1 METHFRTC
9 NLCEAMCGLK
19 ITHENSE
26 ILKIEGDFED
36 NFSRGHICP
45 KANGLK
51 DIYLDKDRLKYP
63 IKKTENGW
71 QQISWDEA
79 YSLVINKTKE
89 IQEKYSRDA
98 LAVYQGNPT
107 IHNLGTTM
115 FATEFFRLLKT
126 KNMFSATSTDQLP
139 HHFASWL
146 MYGHPMLLPVPDIDH
161 TDYMLIIGGNPL
173 VSNGSMMSVPDVA
186 RRLEA
191 IKNRGGKY
199 VVIDPRKTE
208 TAKHASE
215 HFFIKPNTDAFL
227 LIGLIKEMLALKNS
241 TLDESI
247 FEGFE
252 KLKTEINNFD
262 LNDIE
267 QITGISKETIRT
279 IANDFCNSPSAVCY
293 GRVGVSTQA
302 FGGLCL
308 WLINVINIESGNFDK
323 KGGAMFTLPAVD
335 FIGNAKPKDRFSR
348 WKSRV
353 SGYPEFI
360 GELPVAALAEEMLTE
375 GDGQIKMLFTN
386 CGNPVLS
393 TSNGVQLEKALETLE
408 FMVSFDIYLNETTC
422 YADLILPPATGLENP
437 HYDLTF
443 HVLAIRNTAKY
454 SPPLFEKA
462 EGAKYDWEIFQELR
476 NLFLDENQAIVPPEV
491 KLDMGLKYG
500 PYQLS
505 MEVLK
510 QNPHGID
517 LGALKPIAENRIQ
530 QKINVC
536 PDILAKDLSRLLA
549 AKHELFAIKPKQ
561 FWLIGRRHLRDNNSW
576 MHNSAK
582 LMKGKNRCTL
592 LINPVDAKLLGLKE
606 HENAVVTSR
615 VGRVEIP
622 VEISADIM
630 PGVVSIPHGYGH
642 HRKGTK
648 LNIAEKYAGV
658 SINDLSDEKVI
669 DKLTGNS
676 AFSAVRVSVC
686 FTAKT
691 LGS

>member
-36 NFSRGHICP
+36 TFSRGHICP

-51 DIYLDKDRLKYP
+51 DIYLDKDRLKFP
-63 IKKTENGW
+63 IKKTENDW
-71 QQISWDEA
+71 QQISWEEA
-79 YSLVINKTKE
+79 YALVISKTKE
-89 IQEKYSRDA
+89 IQEKYGRDA
-98 LAVYQGNPT
+98 IAVYQGNPT

-115 FATEFFRLLKT
+115 FAPEFFKLMKT

-161 TDYMLIIGGNPL
+161 TDYMLIIGGNPH

-186 RRLEA
+186 HRLEA
-191 IKNRGGKY
+191 IKSRGGKY

-215 HFFIKPNTDAFL
+215 HFFIKPNTDAFFL
-227 LIGLIKEMLALKNS
+227 LGLAKEILDIRNPE
-241 TLDESI
+241 LDE
-247 FEGFE
+247 FKFDGFE
-252 KLKTEINNFD
+252 QLKLEINKID
-262 LNDIE
+262 LSDIE
-267 QITGISKETIRT
+267 QITGISKETLST
-279 IANDFCNSPSAVCY
+279 IANDFCSSPTAVCY

-302 FGGLCL
+302 FGGICL
-308 WLINVINIESGNFDK
+308 WLINVINIISGNFDK
-323 KGGAMFTLPAVD
+323 KGGAMFTLPAID

-353 SGYPEFI
+353 SAYPEFI
-360 GELPVAALAEEMLTE
+360 GELPVAALAEEILTE
-375 GDGQIKMLFTN
+375 GDGQIKMLFTS

-393 TSNGVQLEKALETLE
+393 TSNGVQLEKALESLE

-422 YADLILPPATGLENP
+422 HADLILPPATGLENP

-454 SPPLFEKA
+454 SPQLFAKT

-476 NLFLDENQAIVPPEV
+476 NLLFGENQAILPPEV
-491 KLDMGLKYG
+491 KLDLGLKFG
-500 PYQLS
+500 PYPLS
-505 MEVLK
+505 MDVLK

-517 LGALKPIAENRIQ
+517 LGPLKPIAENRIQ
-530 QKINVC
+530 QKINLC
-536 PDILAKDLSRLLA
+536 PNVLAKDLSRLQE
-549 AKHELFAIKPKQ
+549 AKHEFFVPNSKQ

-576 MHNSAK
+576 MHNSEK

-592 LINPVDAKLLGLKE
+592 LINPADSESLGLNE
-606 HENAVVTSR
+606 HEIAVIKSR
-615 VGRVEIP
+615 VGQVEIP
-622 VEISADIM
+622 IEISSDIM
-630 PGVVSIPHGYGH
+630 SGVVSIPHGYGH
-642 HRKGTK
+642 HRIGTK
-648 LNIAEKYAGV
+648 QEIAKQYAGV

-676 AFSAVRVSVC
+676 AFSAVRVEIMPKS
-686 FTAKT
+686 
-691 LGS
+691 L

>member
-36 NFSRGHICP
+36 TFSRGHICP

-51 DIYLDKDRLKYP
+51 DIYLDKDRLKFP

-79 YSLVINKTKE
+79 YALVIRKTKE
-89 IQEKYSRDA
+89 IQEKYGRDA

-115 FATEFFRLLKT
+115 FAPEFFKLMKT

-161 TDYMLIIGGNPL
+161 TDYMLIIGGNPH

-186 RRLEA
+186 HRLEA
-191 IKNRGGKY
+191 IKSRGGKY

-215 HFFIKPNTDAFL
+215 HFFIKPNTDAFFL
-227 LIGLIKEMLALKNS
+227 LGLTKEILDIRNPE
-241 TLDESI
+241 LDEFKFDGLEQLKQKI
-247 FEGFE
+247 N
-252 KLKTEINNFD
+252 KLD
-262 LNDIE
+262 LSDIE
-267 QITGISKETIRT
+267 QITGISKETLST
-279 IANDFCNSPSAVCY
+279 IANDFCSSPTAVCY

-302 FGGLCL
+302 FGGICL
-308 WLINVINIESGNFDK
+308 WLINVINIVSGNFDK
-323 KGGAMFTLPAVD
+323 KGGAMFTLPAID
-335 FIGNAKPKDRFSR
+335 FIGHAKPKDRFSR

-360 GELPVAALAEEMLTE
+360 GELPVAALAEEILTE

-422 YADLILPPATGLENP
+422 HADLILPPATGLENP

-454 SPPLFEKA
+454 SPPLFAKT

-476 NLFLDENQAIVPPEV
+476 NSYLDENQAIIPPEV
-491 KLDMGLKYG
+491 KLDLGLKFG

-505 MEVLK
+505 MDVLK

-517 LGALKPIAENRIQ
+517 LGPLKPIAENRIQ
-530 QKINVC
+530 QRINLC
-536 PDILAKDLSRLLA
+536 PDLLAKDLSRLQD
-549 AKHELFAIKPKQ
+549 AKHEFFAPDSKQ

-576 MHNSAK
+576 MHNSQK

-592 LINPVDAKLLGLKE
+592 LINPADSESLGLKE
-606 HENAVVTSR
+606 HEIAVIKSR
-615 VGRVEIP
+615 VGQVEIP
-622 VEISADIM
+622 IEISSDIM
-630 PGVVSIPHGYGH
+630 SGVVSIPHGYGH
-642 HRKGTK
+642 HRIGTK
-648 LNIAEKYAGV
+648 QEIAKQYAGV

-676 AFSAVRVSVC
+676 AFSAVRVEIMPKS
-686 FTAKT
+686 
-691 LGS
+691 L

>member
-19 ITHENSE
+19 ITYENSE
-26 ILKIEGDFED
+26 ILKIEGDLED
-36 NFSRGHICP
+36 GFSRGHICP

-51 DIYLDKDRLKYP
+51 DIYLDEDRLKFP
-63 IKKTENGW
+63 MKKTTNGW

-79 YSLVINKTKE
+79 YHLVISKTKD
-89 IQEKYSRDA
+89 IQEKYGKNA
-98 LAVYQGNPT
+98 IGVYQGNPT
-107 IHNLGTTM
+107 IHNLGTSL
-115 FATEFFRLLKT
+115 FAPEFFRLLKT

-173 VSNGSMMSVPDVA
+173 ASNGSMMSVPDVA
-186 RRLEA
+186 HRLEA
-191 IKNRGGKY
+191 IKSRGGKF

-208 TAKHASE
+208 TAKHSSE
-215 HFFIKPNTDAFL
+215 HFFIKPNSDAFF
-227 LIGLIKEMLALKNS
+227 LIGLIKEIFALKN
-241 TLDESI
+241 TALDETV
-247 FEGFE
+247 FEGLVQ
-252 KLKTEINNFD
+252 LKNEINRFD
-262 LNDIE
+262 LQDIE
-267 QITGISKETIRT
+267 LVSGISAETIKK
-279 IANDFCNSPSAVCY
+279 IALEFCNAHTAVCY

-302 FGGLCL
+302 FGGICL
-308 WLINVINIESGNFDK
+308 WLINVINIVSGNFNK
-323 KGGAMFTLPAVD
+323 TGGAMFTLPAID
-335 FIGNAKPKDRFSR
+335 FIGKAKPKDRFSR

-353 SGYPEFI
+353 SDYPEFL
-360 GELPVAALAEEMLTE
+360 GEMPVAALAEEMLTE
-375 GDGQIKMLFTN
+375 GKGQIKMMFTN

-393 TSNGVQLEKALETLE
+393 TSNGIQLENALESLD
-408 FMVSFDIYLNETTC
+408 FMVSFDIYLNETTSH
-422 YADLILPPATGLENP
+422 ADLILPPTTGLENP

-454 SPPLFEKA
+454 SPPLFEKT

-476 NLFLDENQAIVPPEV
+476 NLLLDENHTILPPET
-491 KLDMGLKYG
+491 KLDLGLKHG

-505 MEVLK
+505 LEQLK

-517 LGALKPIAENRIQ
+517 LGALKPISENRIQ
-530 QKINVC
+530 QKINLC
-536 PDILAKDLSRLLA
+536 PALLANDLKRLLVF
-549 AKHELFAIKPKQ
+549 KDELLASDSKG

-576 MHNSAK
+576 MHNSQK

-592 LINPVDAKLLGLKE
+592 MINPADSVVLGLKD
-606 HENAVVTSR
+606 HETVWVTSR
-615 VGRVEIP
+615 VGQVEIP
-622 VEISADIM
+622 VEISEDIM
-630 PGVVSIPHGYGH
+630 PGVVSMPHGYGH

-648 LNIAEKYAGV
+648 LRIAEQYAGV

-676 AFSAVRVSVC
+676 AFSAVRVNLKQSS
-686 FTAKT
+686 
-691 LGS
+691 L

>member
-36 NFSRGHICP
+36 TFSRGHICP

-51 DIYLDKDRLKYP
+51 DIYLDKNRLKFP

-71 QQISWDEA
+71 QQISWEEA
-79 YSLVINKTKE
+79 YALVISKTKE
-89 IQEKYSRDA
+89 IQEKYGRDA
-98 LAVYQGNPT
+98 VAVYQGNPT

-115 FATEFFRLLKT
+115 FAPDFFRLLKT

-173 VSNGSMMSVPDVA
+173 ASNGSMMSVPDVA
-186 RRLEA
+186 HRLEA
-191 IKNRGGKY
+191 IKSRGGKY

-215 HFFIKPNTDAFL
+215 HFFIKPNTDAFF
-227 LIGLIKEMLALKNS
+227 LIGLVKEILAIKNLELDDSKFAGLEQLKQ
-241 TLDESI
+241 
-247 FEGFE
+247 
-252 KLKTEINNFD
+252 EINKFD
-262 LNDIE
+262 IGDIE
-267 QITGISKETIRT
+267 HITGISIETIRA
-279 IANDFCNSPSAVCY
+279 IANDFCESQTAVCY

-302 FGGLCL
+302 FGGICL
-308 WLINVINIESGNFDK
+308 WLINVINIISGNFDK
-323 KGGAMFTLPAVD
+323 KGGAMFTLPAID
-335 FIGNAKPKDRFSR
+335 FIGNSKPKDRFSR

-360 GELPVAALAEEMLTE
+360 GELPVAALAEEILTD

-393 TSNGVQLEKALETLE
+393 TSNGVQLEKALESLE

-422 YADLILPPATGLENP
+422 HADLILPPATGLENP

-454 SPPLFEKA
+454 SPLLFEKTK
-462 EGAKYDWEIFQELR
+462 GAKYDWEIFQELR
-476 NLFLDENQAIVPPEV
+476 NLFLEENQAIVQPEV
-491 KLDMGLKYG
+491 KLDFGLKFG
-500 PYQLS
+500 PYKLS
-505 MEVLK
+505 LDVLK

-517 LGALKPIAENRIQ
+517 IGALKPIAENRIQ
-530 QKINVC
+530 QKINLC
-536 PDILAKDLSRLLA
+536 PNLLANDLSRLQE
-549 AKHELFAIKPKQ
+549 AKHELFTTDSKQ

-592 LINPVDAKLLGLKE
+592 LINPSDSEFLGLKD
-606 HENAVVTSR
+606 HEMAVVTSR
-615 VGRVEIP
+615 VGKVEIP
-622 VEISADIM
+622 VEISVDIM

-642 HRKGTK
+642 HRKGIK
-648 LNIAEKYAGV
+648 LDIAEQYAGV

-676 AFSAVRVSVC
+676 AFSAVKVEIMPKS
-686 FTAKT
+686 
-691 LGS
+691 L

>member
-36 NFSRGHICP
+36 AFSRGHICP

-51 DIYLDKDRLKYP
+51 DIYLDKDRLKFP

-71 QQISWDEA
+71 QQVSWDEA
-79 YSLVINKTKE
+79 YGLVVSKTKE
-89 IQEKYSRDA
+89 IQEKHGRDA
-98 LAVYQGNPT
+98 IGVYQGNPT

-115 FATEFFRLLKT
+115 FAPDFFRLLKT

-161 TDYMLIIGGNPL
+161 TDYMLIIGGNPIA
-173 VSNGSMMSVPDVA
+173 SNGSMMSVPDVA
-186 RRLEA
+186 HRLEA

-215 HFFIKPNTDAFL
+215 HFFIKPNTDAFF
-227 LIGLIKEMLALKNS
+227 LIGLVKKILAIK
-241 TLDESI
+241 
-247 FEGFE
+247 
-252 KLKTEINNFD
+252 KLKLDDSKFAGLEQLKQIINKFD
-262 LNDIE
+262 LGDIE
-267 QITGISKETIRT
+267 QITGISGETIVA
-279 IANDFCNSPSAVCY
+279 IAKDFCDSPTAVCY

-308 WLINVINIESGNFDK
+308 WLINVINIISGNFDK
-323 KGGAMFTLPAVD
+323 KGGAMFTLPAID
-335 FIGNAKPKDRFSR
+335 FIGSSKPKDRFSR

-353 SGYPEFI
+353 SAYPEFL

-375 GDGQIKMLFTN
+375 GDRQIKMLFTN

-393 TSNGVQLEKALETLE
+393 TSNGMQLDKALESLE
-408 FMVSFDIYLNETTC
+408 FMVSFDIYLNETTRH
-422 YADLILPPATGLENP
+422 ADLILPPATGLENP

-454 SPPLFEKA
+454 SPPLFDKA

-476 NLFLDENQAIVPPEV
+476 NLFLEENQAIVPPEV
-491 KLDMGLKYG
+491 KLDLGLKYG

-505 MEVLK
+505 MDALK
-510 QNPHGID
+510 QKPHGID

-530 QKINVC
+530 QKTNLC
-536 PDILAKDLSRLLA
+536 PDLLANDLSRLLDS
-549 AKHELFAIKPKQ
+549 KHELFATDSKE

-576 MHNSAK
+576 MHNSQK

-592 LINPVDAKLLGLKE
+592 LISPADSEILGLKE
-606 HENAVVTSR
+606 HETAVVKSR
-615 VGRVEIP
+615 VGQVEIP

-630 PGVVSIPHGYGH
+630 PGVVSMPHGYGH
-642 HRKGTK
+642 HRKGIK
-648 LNIAEKYAGV
+648 LDIAEQYAGV

-676 AFSAVRVSVC
+676 AFSAVRVEIMS
-686 FTAKT
+686 KS
-691 LGS
+691 L